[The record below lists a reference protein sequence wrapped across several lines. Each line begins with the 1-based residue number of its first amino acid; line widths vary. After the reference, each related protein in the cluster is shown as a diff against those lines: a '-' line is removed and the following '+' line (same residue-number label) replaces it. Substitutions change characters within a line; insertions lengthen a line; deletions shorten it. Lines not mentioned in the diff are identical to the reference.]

1 MKELCVYLKTTE
13 TCNLNCKHCFT
24 SGTNGAKIYWDHVKV
39 ADWLKRL
46 GQAIPD
52 SPHVHCEFHGGEP
65 FLADLSTMQYVYD
78 QSKELW
84 PYMTWGVT
92 TNLVFKLT
100 PEIIAFI
107 QGPLGNRIGT
117 SWDPDIRF
125 ANPKQYDLWRKN
137 VQTLQDLG
145 VEIKL
150 FISVTSGTVKMN
162 PLDLLEWVRDLG
174 VKEMSLERLTNNGN
188 ARLYP
193 DIFPTNKEQDAW
205 FLNMH
210 HLSEQHNAR
219 SWFNNE
225 FLETVYSKFEHNLTR
240 GGTFCRDCEEKLFTL
255 NADGTISGCP
265 NSAPEQQF
273 GHINDE
279 LSILLTSER
288 RLENMA
294 CERNMDPRCYS
305 CAVFHKCGGDC
316 HQLEWQGEV
325 CGAPKSLMLELENI
339 NTKKNN
345 KVFVIKEI

>member
-1 MKELCVYLKTTE
+1 
-13 TCNLNCKHCFT
+13 
-24 SGTNGAKIYWDHVKV
+24 
-39 ADWLKRL
+39 
-46 GQAIPD
+46 
-52 SPHVHCEFHGGEP
+52 
-65 FLADLSTMQYVYD
+65 
-78 QSKELW
+78 
-84 PYMTWGVT
+84 
-92 TNLVFKLT
+92 
-100 PEIIAFI
+100 
-107 QGPLGNRIGT
+107 
-117 SWDPDIRF
+117 
-125 ANPKQYDLWRKN
+125 
-137 VQTLQDLG
+137 
-145 VEIKL
+145 
-150 FISVTSGTVKMN
+150 
-162 PLDLLEWVRDLG
+162 LLEWTRDLG

-219 SWFNNE
+219 TWFNNE

-273 GHINDE
+273 GHITDE
-279 LSILLTSER
+279 LSVLLTSER

-294 CERNMDPRCYS
+294 CERNMDPRCYD

-345 KVFVIKEI
+345 KVFIIKEI